1 MLPLNHQFVLAEKPE
16 SFAAAAAAR
25 LAAIISAFG
34 KRPCLI
40 SLSGGSTPFPVYKE
54 LARRLGRSDAGN
66 RCWWMQTDERLVPA
80 TDPRS
85 NQRGIKESLMSG
97 GYLPQHSLVP
107 VIVSKPPASENPA
120 AFDRLCQ
127 DYHDRLRQLP
137 DPLQP
142 PAPIDLLILGI
153 GTDGHTASLFPDTDW
168 LTRSSVNGFAVF
180 QTQSQP
186 EPRFSLTLGRIL
198 QAREIVFLV
207 NGEAKREMLNE
218 IIFNPD
224 CDTPAA
230 HVARKRGVTWVLDRN
245 AAGKRLTGL
254 IEEREEALQQK
265 KSDLS

>member
-1 MLPLNHQFVLAEKPE
+1 MLPINHQFVLADKPE
-16 SFAAAAAAR
+16 YFADTAAGR
-25 LAAIISAFG
+25 LDAIISAFG

-80 TDPRS
+80 NDPRS

-107 VIVSKPPASENPA
+107 VIVSKPPATENPA

-127 DYHDRLRQLP
+127 DYHERLRQLP

-142 PAPIDLLILGI
+142 PALIDLLILGI

-168 LTRSSVNGFAVF
+168 LTRSSLSGFAVF
-180 QTQSQP
+180 KTNSQP

-207 NGEAKREMLNE
+207 NGEAKCQILNE

-224 CDTPAA
+224 CDIPAA
-230 HVARKRGVTWVLDRN
+230 HVARKRGVTWILDRA
-245 AAGKRLTGL
+245 AAGRRLAGL
-254 IEEREEALQQK
+254 IDEREAALKQK
-265 KSDLS
+265 IT

>member
-1 MLPLNHQFVLAEKPE
+1 MLPMNHHFVLAEKPE

-97 GYLPQHSLVP
+97 GYLPQHTFVP
-107 VIVSKPPASENPA
+107 VIVSEPPASQSA
-120 AFDRLCQ
+120 AALDRLCQ

-168 LTRSSVNGFAVF
+168 LTRSSLSGFAVF
-180 QTQSQP
+180 KTNSQP

-207 NGEAKREMLNE
+207 NGEAKCQILNE

-224 CDTPAA
+224 CDIPAA
-230 HVARKRGVTWVLDRN
+230 HVARKRGVTWILDRA
-245 AAGKRLTGL
+245 AAGRRLAGL
-254 IEEREEALQQK
+254 IDEREAALKQK
-265 KSDLS
+265 IT

>member
-1 MLPLNHQFVLAEKPE
+1 MNHHFVLAEKPE

-97 GYLPQHSLVP
+97 GYLPQHTFVP
-107 VIVSKPPASENPA
+107 VIVSEPPASQSA
-120 AFDRLCQ
+120 AALDRLCQ

-168 LTRSSVNGFAVF
+168 LTRSSLSGFAVF
-180 QTQSQP
+180 KTNSQP

-207 NGEAKREMLNE
+207 NGEAKCQILNE

-224 CDTPAA
+224 CDIPAA
-230 HVARKRGVTWVLDRN
+230 HVARKRGVTWILDRA
-245 AAGKRLTGL
+245 AAGRRLAGL
-254 IEEREEALQQK
+254 IDEREAALKQK
-265 KSDLS
+265 IT